1 MWSTQRVRQ
10 RTVYRRRR
18 RLALLTVLVGIMVG
32 VAAQAG
38 VSLPSF
44 MSVNEDLASGGSS
57 GGIAQRPGPGTDE
70 ALAEGTVLSTERTVP
85 EPLPEETSG
94 EATSEGGATESEE
107 EETSEEPEPS
117 PPASGEP
124 LYVLV
129 LGVDRRPSEA
139 GGAPAGPTP

>member
-1 MWSTQRVRQ
+1 MSSAQRGRQ
-10 RTVYRRRR
+10 RTAHRRRR
-18 RLALLTVLVGIMVG
+18 RLALLMVLAGIMVG
-32 VAAQAG
+32 VAVQAG

-44 MSVNEDLASGGSS
+44 MPSNEDLASGGSS
-57 GGIAQRPGPGTDE
+57 GGVAERPGPGADK
-70 ALAEGTVLSTERTVP
+70 ALTEGTALSAERTVP
-85 EPLPEETSG
+85 EPQPEETTG
-94 EATSEGGATESEE
+94 EAASEGGATESEE
-107 EETSEEPEPS
+107 EASEEPEPP